1 MHLFFTAND
10 YSFSYPKDTFDCV
23 VAIAYRKI
31 RRNKRISINKEH
43 GKSRV
48 FKHPRTRR
56 AIAFSE
62 RRVYEILN
70 HLGGVPI
77 RQILDHIRQVL
88 NVLEE
93 KCMSVEYIIPPP

>member
-48 FKHPRTRR
+48 FHALHPSDVLDRLR
-56 AIAFSE
+56 
-62 RRVYEILN
+62 YEFL
-70 HLGGVPI
+70 LA
-77 RQILDHIRQVL
+77 Q
-88 NVLEE
+88 
-93 KCMSVEYIIPPP
+93 